1 MGNDYEA
8 YWGKADPAVGGFHLA
23 AFHSLDVAAVA
34 ERRIER
40 SEVLRARL
48 VALLGLPHEAV
59 PATVALWVA
68 LHDIGK
74 IDVRFQVKARDLAVR
89 LDARRATCRHGG
101 PYDHGRWGY
110 AQLRGE
116 LRASVSE
123 LLGDKVGPLL
133 QAVTGHHGE
142 LPSNAR
148 PRSDEDAEPFEDA
161 DRAAR
166 RAFLSDATTLFITRG
181 ASRLAE
187 GSETT
192 FPAVALV
199 AGLCSVADW
208 IGSQVDY
215 FPYVKEP
222 VSLESYFA
230 DARQKAERALDALRL
245 DAVPSGRGFGDLFPG
260 RSPRDV
266 QIATEAIRVDS
277 EPRLVVIEAQMGAG
291 KTEAALAIA
300 ERLLGAD
307 AASGIFFALPTMATS
322 NGLFKRIEDVTPR
335 MFSGDVNV
343 LLAHSRSRKNEA
355 MTRLIDKA
363 VSRYGSGRAADTA
376 ADDEDATAACAKW
389 YLTSKRALVS
399 QVGVGTV
406 DQAMMAVLL
415 VRHHFVRLYGL
426 ATNVVI
432 LDEIHAYDAY
442 MSVILE
448 RLVEWLGALRTPVIL
463 LSATLPAGRRA
474 AFANAYS
481 KGAFGGDSTHGSS
494 ESTAYPL
501 VFVVDREGHATKTL
515 AQEPADHL
523 LRVERI
529 TTTTPVNDVLPG
541 LVELSRRGRIA
552 WIRNTVSEAQVAW
565 DAARGAGAEALLFH
579 ARMRA
584 RDRARVEREVLE
596 GFGRD
601 GNRETGLV
609 IATQVIEQSLDLDF
623 DLLLSDL
630 APIDLLMQRAGRL
643 HRHLDSRPRPAGF
656 DRRLRILIPPQ
667 AEVDALHFGLSRYVY
682 DPVTMWIAHELI
694 RTRDTVAV
702 PRDLRALVEATYDP
716 AERANRIELA
726 PNAEVLLE
734 AEGRREEA
742 R

>member
-1 MGNDYEA
+1 
-8 YWGKADPAVGGFHLA
+8 
-23 AFHSLDVAAVA
+23 
-34 ERRIER
+34 
-40 SEVLRARL
+40 
-48 VALLGLPHEAV
+48 
-59 PATVALWVA
+59 
-68 LHDIGK
+68 
-74 IDVRFQVKARDLAVR
+74 
-89 LDARRATCRHGG
+89 
-101 PYDHGRWGY
+101 
-110 AQLRGE
+110 
-116 LRASVSE
+116 
-123 LLGDKVGPLL
+123 
-133 QAVTGHHGE
+133 
-142 LPSNAR
+142 
-148 PRSDEDAEPFEDA
+148 
-161 DRAAR
+161 
-166 RAFLSDATTLFITRG
+166 
-181 ASRLAE
+181 
-187 GSETT
+187 
-192 FPAVALV
+192 
-199 AGLCSVADW
+199 
-208 IGSQVDY
+208 
-215 FPYVKEP
+215 
-222 VSLESYFA
+222 
-230 DARQKAERALDALRL
+230 
-245 DAVPSGRGFGDLFPG
+245 
-260 RSPRDV
+260 
-266 QIATEAIRVDS
+266 
-277 EPRLVVIEAQMGAG
+277 
-291 KTEAALAIA
+291 
-300 ERLLGAD
+300 
-307 AASGIFFALPTMATS
+307 MATS

-716 AERANRIELA
+716 AERANRRELA

-742 R
+742 RKVSEHHALSCAIPPSDYETARFRLSEDDDVDLQALTRESASAMLLLVLWDDSEGVATTIDGTALVLDPDARGAFREAELLADEQVSVPTYRVRGEATGRGDAKAYEHWLQRAHGFAQAMHMGRLTIVPMTERGGGYTGHVLDANKDRTRVNYDRSKGLWFP